1 MIIPITLFKIMVW
14 GSIIVSGIL
23 MVSIFIYF
31 LYELK
36 QNEIW

>member
-1 MIIPITLFKIMVW
+1 MILPLVLFKMMVW
-14 GSIIVSGIL
+14 GSIIISGIL
-23 MVSIFIYF
+23 MVAVFAYF